1 LADKGFFKSGFLHLD
16 GGARKRQLIVI
27 NRCCFCKSD
36 GETVDHLLLHCE
48 VASALWSAFSVDLGC
63 LELCL
68 IMWLTC
74 LHVGGRMSFLE
85 CYGVEDDPSLSYV
98 VFVKGKKMRDIL
110 RILRGLWRSSS
121 SFSSLPF
128 SLGQLLI

>member
-1 LADKGFFKSGFLHLD
+1 MVRL
-16 GGARKRQLIVI
+16 
-27 NRCCFCKSD
+27 
-36 GETVDHLLLHCE
+36 
-48 VASALWSAFSVDLGC
+48 SVVLGY

-68 IMWLTC
+68 TMWLTC

-121 SFSSLPF
+121 SFSFLLSYLDNCLLAPLVISFIDFLVLF
-128 SLGQLLI
+128 SHFT